1 VQALFNWTMNTAS
14 WNVFFECK
22 FEYCNMR
29 AEKWIVDPEGA
40 AVTMEWPINVFLKQ
54 HTRLEKNKHPGHD
67 LKET

>member
-1 VQALFNWTMNTAS
+1 
-14 WNVFFECK
+14 
-22 FEYCNMR
+22 MR